1 MEFKS
6 RLDQSHELNQSVSRK
21 SLILSLLSSNVIP
34 RTYASKKRFKSIKV
48 LEINYLD
55 RLKMTIYM

>member
-6 RLDQSHELNQSVSRK
+6 RLDQSYEINQNVSRK

-34 RTYASKKRFKSIKV
+34 RTYASKKRFKSTR
-48 LEINYLD
+48 D
-55 RLKMTIYM
+55 